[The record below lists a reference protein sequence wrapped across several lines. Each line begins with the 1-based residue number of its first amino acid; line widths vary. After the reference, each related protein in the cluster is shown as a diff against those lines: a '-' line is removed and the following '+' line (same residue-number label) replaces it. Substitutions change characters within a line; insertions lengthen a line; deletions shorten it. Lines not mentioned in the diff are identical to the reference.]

1 MSYATL
7 RRYLTVGVLAAALGA
22 AGAAPASARD
32 LGTAGRAWLWLQD
45 VWTQGVSILW
55 QGPGAGESGSK
66 LVPSWAKQGP
76 GVDPSGAT
84 SPPPSSATPPCGS
97 SCPDEGFGLDP
108 NG

>member
-7 RRYLTVGVLAAALGA
+7 RRYLTVGVLAAVLSA

-32 LGTAGRAWLWLQD
+32 LGTAGRTWLWLQD

-55 QGPGAGESGSK
+55 PGARESGAK
-66 LVPSWAKQGP
+66 VVPSWAKQGY
-76 GVDPSGAT
+76 GVDPNGAPP
-84 SPPPSSATPPCGS
+84 PPPSSVTPPCGT
-97 SCPDEGFGLDP
+97 CPDEGYGLDP

>member
-32 LGTAGRAWLWLQD
+32 LGTAG
-45 VWTQGVSILW
+45 
-55 QGPGAGESGSK
+55 
-66 LVPSWAKQGP
+66 
-76 GVDPSGAT
+76 VDPSGAT